1 MDLLLNNNEKE
12 FSQRLY
18 PVYRAIEITRKNLE
32 KEKSLISFIGAP
44 WTLLVYMLG
53 VKKDKRNLNFSK
65 LNKNFNIASVSSVI
79 NSGAVPI
86 FAEIDKDSGNMT
98 AETISNVITSNS
110 SSSDLSKIKSR
121 NVEENNDKTSIADD
135 AGEEVLSP
143 MPGVFYSA
151 QSPDKPPFVSEG
163 DQVKIGQTLCI
174 IESMKIMNEIESEQ
188 SGTIKK
194 ILVNNSDPVEF
205 NQPLFII
212 E

>member
-1 MDLLLNNNEKE
+1 MWQDKVKEVIDILENSNVNE
-12 FSQRLY
+12 
-18 PVYRAIEITRKNLE
+18 IEVTFWGRKIRVVKNA
-32 KEKSLISFIGAP
+32 SNVIS
-44 WTLLVYMLG
+44 
-53 VKKDKRNLNFSK
+53 
-65 LNKNFNIASVSSVI
+65 SVSS
-79 NSGAVPI
+79 
-86 FAEIDKDSGNMT
+86 
-98 AETISNVITSNS
+98 S
-110 SSSDLSKIKSR
+110 SELGKIKSP
-121 NVEENNDKTSIADD
+121 NVEEKNDNTSTVDD
-135 AGEEVLSP
+135 TGEEVLSP

-188 SGTIKK
+188 SGIIKK

>member
-1 MDLLLNNNEKE
+1 MWQDKVKEVIDILENSNVNE
-12 FSQRLY
+12 
-18 PVYRAIEITRKNLE
+18 IEVTFWGRK
-32 KEKSLISFIGAP
+32 IR
-44 WTLLVYMLG
+44 V
-53 VKKDKRNLNFSK
+53 VKN
-65 LNKNFNIASVSSVI
+65 A
-79 NSGAVPI
+79 
-86 FAEIDKDSGNMT
+86 
-98 AETISNVITSNS
+98 SNVISSTS
-110 SSSDLSKIKSR
+110 SSSDLGKIKSP
-121 NVEENNDKTSIADD
+121 NVEEKNDKPSTADD
-135 AGEEVLSP
+135 KWEKVLSP

>member
-1 MDLLLNNNEKE
+1 MWQDKVKEVIDILENSNVNE
-12 FSQRLY
+12 
-18 PVYRAIEITRKNLE
+18 IEVTFWGRK
-32 KEKSLISFIGAP
+32 IR
-44 WTLLVYMLG
+44 V
-53 VKKDKRNLNFSK
+53 VKD
-65 LNKNFNIASVSSVI
+65 A
-79 NSGAVPI
+79 
-86 FAEIDKDSGNMT
+86 
-98 AETISNVITSNS
+98 SNVISSTS
-110 SSSDLSKIKSR
+110 SSSDLSKIKSP
-121 NVEENNDKTSIADD
+121 NVEEKNDKPSTADD
-135 AGEEVLSP
+135 TGEKVLSP

>member
-1 MDLLLNNNEKE
+1 MWQDKVKEVIDILENSNVNE
-12 FSQRLY
+12 
-18 PVYRAIEITRKNLE
+18 IEVTFWGRKIRVVKNASNVLSSTS
-32 KEKSLISFIGAP
+32 SLS
-44 WTLLVYMLG
+44 
-53 VKKDKRNLNFSK
+53 NLN
-65 LNKNFNIASVSSVI
+65 
-79 NSGAVPI
+79 
-86 FAEIDKDSGNMT
+86 E
-98 AETISNVITSNS
+98 
-110 SSSDLSKIKSR
+110 IKSH
-121 NVEENNDKTSIADD
+121 NVEEKNDKPLIVDD
-135 AGEEVLSP
+135 TGEKVLSP

-163 DQVKIGQTLCI
+163 DQVKTGQTLCI

>member
-1 MDLLLNNNEKE
+1 MWQDKIKEVIDILENSNVNE
-12 FSQRLY
+12 
-18 PVYRAIEITRKNLE
+18 IEVTFWGRK
-32 KEKSLISFIGAP
+32 IR
-44 WTLLVYMLG
+44 V
-53 VKKDKRNLNFSK
+53 VKN
-65 LNKNFNIASVSSVI
+65 A
-79 NSGAVPI
+79 
-86 FAEIDKDSGNMT
+86 
-98 AETISNVITSNS
+98 SNVISSIS
-110 SSSDLSKIKSR
+110 SSSDLGKIKSR
-121 NVEENNDKTSIADD
+121 NVEENNDKSSTPDDD
-135 AGEEVLSP
+135 AGEKVLSP

>member
-1 MDLLLNNNEKE
+1 MWQDKVKEVIDILENSNVNE
-12 FSQRLY
+12 
-18 PVYRAIEITRKNLE
+18 IEITFWGRK
-32 KEKSLISFIGAP
+32 IR
-44 WTLLVYMLG
+44 V
-53 VKKDKRNLNFSK
+53 VKN
-65 LNKNFNIASVSSVI
+65 A
-79 NSGAVPI
+79 
-86 FAEIDKDSGNMT
+86 
-98 AETISNVITSNS
+98 SNVISSTS
-110 SSSDLSKIKSR
+110 SSSDLGKIKSP
-121 NVEENNDKTSIADD
+121 NVEEKNDKPSTADD
-135 AGEEVLSP
+135 TGEKVLSP